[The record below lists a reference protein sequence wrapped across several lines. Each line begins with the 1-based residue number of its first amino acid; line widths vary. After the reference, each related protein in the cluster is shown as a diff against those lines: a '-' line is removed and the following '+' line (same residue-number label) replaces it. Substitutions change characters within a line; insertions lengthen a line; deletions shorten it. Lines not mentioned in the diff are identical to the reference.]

1 MNTEAKGTERGS
13 ALKPVTLRPTK
24 VMLYPFNGFGDAADR
39 QHDGW
44 LGLRFF
50 TEWLNESQELFDFQ
64 YTESETRVT
73 EDLLHGFTA
82 EASFDCLSG
91 QLKNLVDIYCGIGL
105 TDSPLELGVFNHHDE
120 SRGVGVVTFEVY
132 KQYVPETASLE
143 RYLAYLVLCEA
154 FCLAGRKQFEHE
166 EHRKCLFDL
175 CGNKLE
181 FTDCLVHPHICTEC
195 KKELVDSDFEPEL
208 IESVEKFLFSL
219 AKPRPGS
226 AFKAVMRRPAPA
238 MLVGALVAVVAAT
251 YAAAEKGFGAWL
263 PSIALG
269 AVVVFLVLHQ
279 YVRHRLTRRMPGK
292 PPGKWRRFLQW
303 PRRWLRWLVRQ
314 LR

>member
-1 MNTEAKGTERGS
+1 MNMDAKGTEREPT
-13 ALKPVTLRPTK
+13 LKPVTLRPIK

-64 YTESETRVT
+64 HTESETRVT

-82 EASFDCLSG
+82 RASFDCLSG
-91 QLKNLVDIYCGIGL
+91 QLENLVDVSCGIGL

-154 FCLAGRKQFEHE
+154 FCLAGRKQFEHA

-195 KKELVDSDFEPEL
+195 KKELVDSGFEANL
-208 IESVEKFLFSL
+208 IASVEKFLFSL
-219 AKPRPGS
+219 AKPRRGS
-226 AFKAVMRRPAPA
+226 AFNAVMRRPAPA

-251 YAAAEKGFGAWL
+251 YAATQQGLGAWL
-263 PSIALG
+263 PSIVLG
-269 AVVVFLVLHQ
+269 VIVVFLVLRQ
-279 YVRHRLTRRMPGK
+279 YIRHRLTRRMPGK
-292 PPGKWRRFLQW
+292 PPGKWRRFLQG
-303 PRRWLRWLVRQ
+303 PRRWLVRQ

>member
-1 MNTEAKGTERGS
+1 MNTEAKGTELGPT
-13 ALKPVTLRPTK
+13 LKPVTLRPAK

-64 YTESETRVT
+64 HTEFETRVT
-73 EDLLHGFTA
+73 EDLPHGFTA
-82 EASFDCLSG
+82 EASFDCLSR
-91 QLKNLVDIYCGIGL
+91 QLENLVDISCGIGL
-105 TDSPLELGVFNHHDE
+105 TDSPLEQGVFNHHDE

-154 FCLAGRKQFEHE
+154 FCLAGRRQFEHK
-166 EHRKCLFDL
+166 EHRKCLFDF

-181 FTDCLVHPHICTEC
+181 FTDCLDHPHICTEC
-195 KKELVDSDFEPEL
+195 KKELVSSGFEPDL
-208 IESVEKFLFSL
+208 VESVDKFLFSL

-226 AFKAVMRRPAPA
+226 AFNAVMRRPAPA

-251 YAAAEKGFGAWL
+251 YAAAEKGLSAWL

-269 AVVVFLVLHQ
+269 IVVVFLVLRQ

-292 PPGKWRRFLQW
+292 PPGKWRKFLQG
-303 PRRWLRWLVRQ
+303 PRRWLVRQ

>member
-1 MNTEAKGTERGS
+1 MNAEAKGNELGPT
-13 ALKPVTLRPTK
+13 LKPVTLRPVK
-24 VMLYPFNGFGDAADR
+24 VMLFPFNGFGDAADR

-50 TEWLNESQELFDFQ
+50 TEWLNEGQELFNFQ
-64 YTESETRVT
+64 HTEYETRVT
-73 EDLLHGFTA
+73 EDLPHGFTA
-82 EASFDCLSG
+82 KASFDCLSQ
-91 QLKNLVDIYCGIGL
+91 QLENLVDISCGIGL

-166 EHRKCLFDL
+166 EHRKCLFDF

-181 FTDCLVHPHICTEC
+181 FTDCLVHPHICTQC
-195 KKELVDSDFEPEL
+195 KKELVASGFEAHL
-208 IESVEKFLFSL
+208 VESVEKLLFSL
-219 AKPRPGS
+219 AKPWPGS
-226 AFKAVMRRPAPA
+226 AFNAVMRRPASA
-238 MLVGALVAVVAAT
+238 MLVGSLVAIVTAT
-251 YAAAEKGFGAWL
+251 YAATEEGFGAWL

-269 AVVVFLVLHQ
+269 VAVVSLVFLQ
-279 YVRHRLTRRMPGK
+279 YIRHRLTRRMPGK
-292 PPGKWRRFLQW
+292 PPGKWRRFLQR
-303 PRRWLRWLVRQ
+303 PRRWLVRQ

>member
-1 MNTEAKGTERGS
+1 MNTEAKEQEEKPTLE
-13 ALKPVTLRPTK
+13 PVTLRPIE
-24 VMLYPFNGFGDAADR
+24 VMLYPFSGFGYAADR

-50 TEWLNESQELFDFQ
+50 TEWLNESQSLFAFKHA
-64 YTESETRVT
+64 ESETRVT

-82 EASFDCLSG
+82 KASFDCLSG
-91 QLKNLVDIYCGIGL
+91 QLKNLVDVSCGIGL

-154 FCLAGRKQFEHE
+154 FCLAGRKQFEHA
-166 EHRKCLFDL
+166 EHRECLFDL

-195 KKELVDSDFEPEL
+195 KKELVASGFEAEL
-208 IESVEKFLFSL
+208 VASVEKFLFSL

-226 AFKAVMRRPAPA
+226 AFNAVMRRPASA
-238 MLVGALVAVVAAT
+238 MLVGSLVAIVTAT
-251 YAAAEKGFGAWL
+251 YAATEEGLGAWL

-269 AVVVFLVLHQ
+269 VVVVFLVFRQ
-279 YVRHRLTRRMPGK
+279 YIRHRLTRRMPGK
-292 PPGKWRRFLQW
+292 PPGKWRRFLQR
-303 PRRWLRWLVRQ
+303 PRRWLVRQ